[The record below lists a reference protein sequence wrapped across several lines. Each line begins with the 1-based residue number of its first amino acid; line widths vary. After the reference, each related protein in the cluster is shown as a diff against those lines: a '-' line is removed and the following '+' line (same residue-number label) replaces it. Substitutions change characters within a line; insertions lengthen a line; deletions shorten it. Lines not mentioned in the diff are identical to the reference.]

1 MVIVVTWCD
10 CDKETNLSS
19 AMAVRVK
26 VDMLTETH
34 CNNTHFTHWTYV
46 ISDQVTSHMLALV
59 SSSKFAIVS
68 SV

>member
-10 CDKETNLSS
+10 YTDNDKKTNLSS

-34 CNNTHFTHWTYV
+34 CNNTHWTKVYHYN
-46 ISDQVTSHMLALV
+46 QVTSSMFHV
-59 SSSKFAIVS
+59 SAR
-68 SV
+68 